1 MSNSN
6 LKLSVLMPYNKK
18 NIHRHKSFNWVVK
31 RYQTLWPGIEL
42 ILQEDESDC
51 FHKTKTLNRAFNR
64 STGDIIILADS
75 DIFFSKNLIPAVL
88 KTEFEWLLPYSIYKS
103 LTPYSTDKILKQDV
117 KFNIDKNEKEIV
129 IKLELKNS
137 VGGLVFL
144 KREIYKQINGLD
156 ERFKGWGCEDTALA
170 TILTG
175 MFGKSQRL
183 NFSIYHL
190 WHPKEKMKSI
200 KDGTFQENKLLSLR
214 YQDNMGDKEKLY
226 HLTREWGNYDFES

>member
-1 MSNSN
+1 MSNSD
-6 LKLSVLMPYNKK
+6 LKISVLMPYNKK
-18 NIHRHKSFNWVVK
+18 NIHRYKSFNWVVK

-42 ILQEDESDC
+42 VLQEDESNS
-51 FHKTKTLNRAFNR
+51 FHKTKTLNKAFNR

-88 KTEFEWLLPYSIYKS
+88 KTEFEWLLPYSTYKS
-103 LTPYSTDKILKQDV
+103 LTPYSTDKILRRDV
-117 KFNIDKNEKEIV
+117 KFDVDKNQEQI
-129 IKLELKNS
+129 ITKLELENS

-156 ERFKGWGCEDTALA
+156 ERFKGWGCEDTALVR
-170 TILTG
+170 ILTG
-175 MFGKSQRL
+175 MFGESQRL

-190 WHPKEKMKSI
+190 WHPPKEKAKSI

-214 YQDNMGDKEKLY
+214 YQENMGNKEKLY
-226 HLTREWGNYDFES
+226 CLTREWGKL